1 MDNSILNPNMSLKD
15 NVELLFSNLRYNE
28 STALEN
34 GDIRLTIGLQDRI
47 IKMISQYEKSI
58 QAENENAVTRF
69 L

>member
-1 MDNSILNPNMSLKD
+1 MSLKD

-47 IKMISQYEKSI
+47 IRMISQYEKSI

>member
-15 NVELLFSNLRYNE
+15 NIELLFSNLRYNE

-47 IKMISQYEKSI
+47 IRMISQYEKSI
-58 QAENENAVTRF
+58 QTENENAVTRF

>member
-1 MDNSILNPNMSLKD
+1 MSLKD
-15 NVELLFSNLRYNE
+15 NIELLFSNLRYNE

-47 IKMISQYEKSI
+47 IRMISQYEKSI
-58 QAENENAVTRF
+58 QTENENAVTRF

>member
-1 MDNSILNPNMSLKD
+1 MSLKD

>member
-47 IKMISQYEKSI
+47 IRMISQYEKSI

>member
-15 NVELLFSNLRYNE
+15 NIELLFSNLRYNE

>member
-1 MDNSILNPNMSLKD
+1 MSLKD
-15 NVELLFSNLRYNE
+15 NIELLFSNLRYNE